1 MKTARKAILLVLCA
15 ILLVVSAV
23 MGTLAYLT
31 DTEAVTNTFTVGKV
45 GLSLDEKDVDDSKT
59 DTTTPGRDKANKY
72 HLLPGHTYDKDPIVH
87 IDEDSEDCWVF
98 VKVENGINLIEAENT
113 AATATTP
120 AYKDIHT
127 QITDY
132 GWVELPVNGVT
143 VTGDTEAKTVR
154 IYYKSWNKFVATD
167 TEQTKPAG
175 HHDLHVFDEFKID
188 GTKAVNS
195 GADNQTTFDINSYV
209 SASNAN
215 SLIKVTAYA
224 IQKDGINVAADAWDL
239 GAWS

>member
-45 GLSLDEKDVDDSKT
+45 GLSLDEEDT
-59 DTTTPGRDKANKY
+59 DGDTNEEDNVEVSGGATRDRANVY

-87 IDEDSEDCWVF
+87 IDTDSEDCWVF
-98 VKVENGINLIEAENT
+98 VKVENGINLIEAETT
-113 AATATTP
+113 AATDNTP
-120 AYKDIHT
+120 AYNDLHT
-127 QITDY
+127 QIITN
-132 GWVELPVNGVT
+132 GWQEMTVNNVT
-143 VTGDTEAKTVR
+143 VTGETEAKTVR
-154 IYYKSWNKFVATD
+154 VYYKSWDKDAEGVSYNLA
-167 TEQTKPAG
+167 
-175 HHDLHVFDEFKID
+175 VFENFKID

-195 GADNQTTFDINSYV
+195 GANNTTTFDINNYV
-209 SASNAN
+209 SASNEN

-224 IQKDGINVAADAWDL
+224 IQADGINTAAEAWDL